1 MAVDSAQGPYLRS
14 VGLPRVST
22 ALEFDFPGSAKF
34 LSLTTQGD
42 PVTRVGLRRVSQRVV
57 FDSKGCDTYKS

>member
-34 LSLTTQGD
+34 LSLTPQAD
-42 PVTRVGLRRVSQRVV
+42 PITVAAENTGRS
-57 FDSKGCDTYKS
+57 